1 MATVRFGSARSS
13 YGNTAPGDQN
23 GGREVSIQNWYKH
36 EKGWYVYR
44 AKDPAQRERIA
55 QAMERACAND
65 AIGYSQPTRDSLW
78 NDVKSRGYDPAKTTK
93 KVNCDCSSLVR
104 LCCAF
109 AGIVVENF
117 ITSNLGGRLMGTG
130 KFEKFTSR
138 KYCESPDHLRRGD
151 ILCTRTKGHTG
162 VILDDGRYAQ
172 AGDSPEESAKPGAR
186 NLRRGDEGADVMEL
200 QRMLIALGF
209 SCGSYGADGD
219 FGSGTQKA
227 VKAYQ
232 TSKGLDADGIVGPKT
247 WAALNRDLN
256 EAGDAPETTPEAP
269 AGKLKVK
276 AGTWNLRTGPGTDYP
291 IAEVVK
297 GGDTLAEAQTDGWI
311 PIVAAGELRW
321 VSRKAIE

>member
-1 MATVRFGSARSS
+1 MAVMVGSARSS
-13 YGNTAPGDQN
+13 YGNASAGDQN
-23 GGREVSIQNWYKH
+23 GGKEVSTQAYYVH
-36 EKGWYVYR
+36 SKGWYVYR
-44 AKDPAQRERIA
+44 AKDAVQREKIA
-55 QAMERACAND
+55 QAMEKACANND
-65 AIGYSQPTRDSLW
+65 IGYSQPTRNTLW
-78 NDVKSRGYDPAKTTK
+78 NNVKDHGYDPSKTTK
-93 KVNCDCSSLVR
+93 KVNTDCSALVR
-104 LCCAF
+104 VCCAY
-109 AGIVVENF
+109 AGIIVGDF
-117 ITSNLGGRLMGTG
+117 ITSNQGSKLMATG
-130 KFEKFTSR
+130 KFEKFTD
-138 KYCESPDHLRRGD
+138 KDHCSKSDYLMRGD
-151 ILCTRTKGHTG
+151 ILCTRTKGHT
-162 VILDDGRYAQ
+162 VVVLDNG
-172 AGDSPEESAKPGAR
+172 AKSGAAAVPPKPVQPGER
-186 NLRRGDEGADVMEL
+186 QLSRGDEGEDVKEL

-321 VSRKAIE
+321 VSRKAIG